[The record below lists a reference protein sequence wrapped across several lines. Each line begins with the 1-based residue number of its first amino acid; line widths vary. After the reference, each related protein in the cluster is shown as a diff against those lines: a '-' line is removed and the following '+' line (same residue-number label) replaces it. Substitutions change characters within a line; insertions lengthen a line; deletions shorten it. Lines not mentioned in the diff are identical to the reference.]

1 MTFSMGFLP
10 LIDPPLII
18 PERDLVACV
27 AVRESVFTDRLARVR
42 GWREAGGGGGGVG
55 GAVGRDQDVRDQDVG
70 SEEGEEGEEGEEE
83 EEGEEGEEGES
94 EDDDMELELEMSD
107 DSSGMV
113 EASD

>member
-10 LIDPPLII
+10 LLDPPLII

-42 GWREAGGGGGGVG
+42 VWREAGGGGGGVG
-55 GAVGRDQDVRDQDVG
+55 GAVGRDQDVGGG
-70 SEEGEEGEEGEEE
+70 S
-83 EEGEEGEEGES
+83 EEGES
-94 EDDDMELELEMSD
+94 EDDNDDNDDDMELETED